1 MFITNANGFS
11 GARLGMV
18 ILAACA
24 ACGRAAV
31 AATPVP
37 RIATATESVQ
47 RIDDYA
53 AALDAAQA
61 ANGMLL
67 VSVEPQS
74 GNPTDLAG
82 QHLERPDVQDR
93 FARSGTPWIFCRLGM
108 AEAAGLVA
116 DPGLVEMRRGPGVF
130 VVDHAHARYAGRI
143 VSILPRTPGK
153 YYRFSTA
160 HIDELAALP
169 EASLTQRSLIL
180 AVRMHPENP
189 QSTQGSC
196 DPSLCAEAE
205 SHSAHQARIR
215 RQGHHGWDVRSQR
228 IAGRIGAGS
237 ASEVCAESWENQDLL
252 DSCVDCV
259 ASWRQS
265 SGHWNAVRSP
275 QAAYG
280 YDIRRGGNGIWY
292 ATGVFLSR

>member
-53 AALDAAQA
+53 AALGAAQA

-108 AEAAGLVA
+108 AEAAGLGFLPVA
-116 DPGLVEMRRGPGVF
+116 DEHYDFALRS
-130 VVDHAHARYAGRI
+130 D
-143 VSILPRTPGK
+143 PRDPEAIAL
-153 YYRFSTA
+153 F
-160 HIDELAALP
+160 EAALH
-169 EASLTQRSLIL
+169 EARTDLERLGF
-180 AVRMHPENP
+180 V
-189 QSTQGSC
+189 
-196 DPSLCAEAE
+196 PSQPPA
-205 SHSAHQARIR
+205 
-215 RQGHHGWDVRSQR
+215 
-228 IAGRIGAGS
+228 
-237 ASEVCAESWENQDLL
+237 
-252 DSCVDCV
+252 
-259 ASWRQS
+259 
-265 SGHWNAVRSP
+265 
-275 QAAYG
+275 
-280 YDIRRGGNGIWY
+280 
-292 ATGVFLSR
+292 